1 MQGAAEAAA
10 LACAGAAGICASD
23 MVRALRSGSRA
34 KGFIGGVLD
43 FVSIA
48 AGAAALWLALLYIA
62 RGELR
67 FYWFLCVALGAVVYI
82 CTIKNVIY
90 RLFYIIFKNI
100 FNFLHLIFKILLTP
114 ARFLYK
120 IISVGLYKITVG
132 KCRQEGDDN
141 DVKEA

>member
-23 MVRALRSGSRA
+23 IIRAIRGGSRA
-34 KGFIGGVLD
+34 SGFIGGVLD
-43 FVSIA
+43 FLSIA

-67 FYWFLCVALGAVVYI
+67 LHWFMCVALGAALYI
-82 CTIKNVIY
+82 FTVKNVIY
-90 RLFYIIFKNI
+90 RIFYIIFKNI
-100 FNFLHLIFKILLTP
+100 FKFLHLIFKILLTP

-120 IISVGLYKITVG
+120 IICVGLYKITVAE
-132 KCRQEGDDN
+132 CRQEGDEN
-141 DVKEA
+141 NVKKA